1 MDGVLAVILVKLGQ
15 CLNSCLVQSKIKNID
30 GLKMLL
36 DTYVG
41 CDLVLNVAL
50 EAVHL

>member
-1 MDGVLAVILVKLGQ
+1 MVYLQLFGVGQ
-15 CLNSCLVQSKIKNID
+15 CLNSCLVQSQIKNIN